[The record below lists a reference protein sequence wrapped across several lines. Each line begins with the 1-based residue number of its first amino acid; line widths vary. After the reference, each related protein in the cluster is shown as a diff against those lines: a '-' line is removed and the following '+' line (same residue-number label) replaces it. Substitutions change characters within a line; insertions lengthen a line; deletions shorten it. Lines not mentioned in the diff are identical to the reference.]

1 MRRRPAPAIYT
12 CSATCQR
19 VHEHCR
25 GCGVL
30 AGPDHEHRLRDGYC
44 AELLVSVDHATGV
57 AHLRP
62 LLVSCWDWQVR
73 TRSAGGDGPRPGS

>member
-1 MRRRPAPAIYT
+1 M
-12 CSATCQR
+12 
-19 VHEHCR
+19 HEHCR

-62 LLVSCWDWQVR
+62 LLASCWDWQVR
-73 TRSAGGDGPRPGS
+73 TRSAGGDGPPARFLSPDPDERNRGVGVCR